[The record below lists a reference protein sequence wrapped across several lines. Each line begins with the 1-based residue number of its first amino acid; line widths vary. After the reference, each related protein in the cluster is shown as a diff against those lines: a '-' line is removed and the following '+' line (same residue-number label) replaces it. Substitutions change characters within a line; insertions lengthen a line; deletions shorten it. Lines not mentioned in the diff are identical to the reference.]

1 MSHTCSTLLILA
13 PASLSAIADS
23 SNMSG
28 LLYPLEAF
36 TPPHENVRESW
47 WDSLLAILQHYC
59 ECLERL
65 AELEISPN
73 QPTLDHVVAFSDER
87 VISAILDFVERGTLP
102 PDYDFSSEA
111 EEEDKSVID
120 TTSEGAKEE
129 PGQSAAAKT
138 IGQAK
143 AIVLKFVT
151 SLCWEIPYNPA
162 SPIWLRIRNW
172 LADEGMKDRDDLI
185 GSAMICFANGVRN
198 GEQMTRE
205 HR

>member
-1 MSHTCSTLLILA
+1 
-13 PASLSAIADS
+13 
-23 SNMSG
+23 MSG

-65 AELEISPN
+65 SELEISPN
-73 QPTLDHVVAFSDER
+73 QPTLNHVVAFNEEQ
-87 VISAILDFVERGTLP
+87 VISTILDFVERGMLP

-111 EEEDKSVID
+111 ED
-120 TTSEGAKEE
+120 EGEAVTGKTVEVANEE
-129 PGQSAAAKT
+129 PGQSTATKT

-143 AIVLKFVT
+143 ASVLKFAT
-151 SLCWEIPYNPA
+151 SLCWEIPYDPA

-198 GEQMTRE
+198 GEHMMKE

>member
-1 MSHTCSTLLILA
+1 MSHTCPTLLILA

-73 QPTLDHVVAFSDER
+73 QPTLNHVVAFSEER
-87 VISAILDFVERGTLP
+87 VISTILEFVEQGTLP
-102 PDYDFSSEA
+102 PDYEFNSEA
-111 EEEDKSVID
+111 EEEDEAVID

-129 PGQSAAAKT
+129 SGQSTAAKT

-143 AIVLKFVT
+143 ASVLKFVT